1 MGRLD
6 RRASVEYDILGS
18 KFDQS
23 ERPAGRGTPGG
34 TAWEVAMRRSYLG
47 GVHPASYKE
56 STRRKPIVPLE
67 EAPKQVVI
75 PLTMCSG
82 GGAVPVVRPG
92 DPVTVGQVIAEPEGS
107 GVYVHASVSGRVRA
121 IEPRPHPWGG
131 SWDAIVIDN
140 DGKDTPCPDLPEPMD
155 WSRMDRDEALD
166 RICRAG
172 ITSMGAAPAPPTCA
186 CARRWAGW
194 TP

>member
-1 MGRLD
+1 MPERENGHKNPGKAGKNLGKCEFFLGRLD
-6 RRASVEYDILGS
+6 RRASVEYDIHGS

-34 TAWEVAMRRSYLG
+34 TVWEVAMRRSYLG

-82 GGAVPVVRPG
+82 GGAVRLSGPG
-92 DPVTVGQVIAEPEGS
+92 T
-107 GVYVHASVSGRVRA
+107 R
-121 IEPRPHPWGG
+121 
-131 SWDAIVIDN
+131 
-140 DGKDTPCPDLPEPMD
+140 
-155 WSRMDRDEALD
+155 
-166 RICRAG
+166 
-172 ITSMGAAPAPPTCA
+172 
-186 CARRWAGW
+186 
-194 TP
+194 

>member
-1 MGRLD
+1 
-6 RRASVEYDILGS
+6 
-18 KFDQS
+18 
-23 ERPAGRGTPGG
+23 
-34 TAWEVAMRRSYLG
+34 MRRSYLG

-67 EAPKQVVI
+67 EEPKQVII

-82 GGAVPVVRPG
+82 GGA
-92 DPVTVGQVIAEPEGS
+92 VTVGQVIAEPEGS

-140 DGKDTPCPDLPEPMD
+140 DGKDTPCPELPEPMD

-172 ITSMGAAPAPPTCA
+172 ITSMGA